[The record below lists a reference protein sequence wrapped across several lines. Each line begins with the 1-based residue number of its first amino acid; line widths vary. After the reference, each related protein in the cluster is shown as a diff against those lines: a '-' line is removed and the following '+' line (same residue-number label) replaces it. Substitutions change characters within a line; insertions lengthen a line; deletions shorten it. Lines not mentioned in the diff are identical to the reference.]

1 MVFSAKM
8 TLLALTASFWAWRS
22 AARRCA
28 RFGMFRDF
36 PYENTNG
43 PRRVKPRPSRFK
55 VSKAAERAELDEDFE
70 LQEMEIS
77 DLEC

>member
-1 MVFSAKM
+1 
-8 TLLALTASFWAWRS
+8 
-22 AARRCA
+22 
-28 RFGMFRDF
+28 MFRDF